1 MQMWRGRLRAIG
13 VRSATLATVATVT
26 VGLTGVGV
34 AAADPTGGAA
44 GRQWTATH
52 DTKHSKFAGVSIQTD
67 VPIRMSDGTVLK
79 ADVYR
84 PADAKKRPI
93 ATKTP
98 VIVNLTPY
106 TKLLTSLGT
115 ATTEHPILK
124 PFMEQV
130 VSKIHLTGP
139 LRGVDGLVG
148 AMRDGG
154 MRTMMADYNLIR
166 SGYTQVVVDVR
177 GTGFSQGTWQV
188 FKSREQQDTVE
199 VIDWAAKQKWSDGKI
214 GMAGV
219 SYSGINQI
227 YAAKMAPKAL
237 KAIFPVEPG
246 GDLVRDVVAPGGA
259 LGVGF
264 LPLWLTLVNAT
275 KLIPNVASMMNGTFD
290 WKWLADRMSE
300 PGTFYPQLIAALST
314 PNIASIPPNL
324 KNLLETNSDER
335 TSWQS
340 GADKITVPTML
351 YGGWFDLFTNSE
363 VKMFNQIPLPP
374 SQKKLIMGDGYHM
387 TIGGGQSGT
396 NGTPPRLDVLQ
407 KAWFDKWLKGIDN
420 GIDKYSPVTLK
431 RVGDNWI
438 SADRFPRAGMQRQ
451 RLYLS
456 DKRSGTAPYAVRDGS
471 LKAAKVNSRGRLTVS
486 PGLATICSRDSAQQS
501 IGVVAIL
508 PVCSDD
514 ARVSERDAL
523 SFTSAPV
530 PSARSVSGYT
540 NVRLNTVLD
549 ATDGY
554 WVATL
559 NDVAPDG
566 TSKVLTSGQ
575 LVTSLRAYDTSKSEF
590 APNGDVIDPHLKLTL
605 SSRQP
610 ATPGKP
616 VSVDIGLLPTEA
628 VVKAGHRLRVDVF
641 AMNVPRGLP
650 LRPLLNASQLKP
662 QHIQLDPNNP
672 SFVNLPVS
680 KPLG

>member
-1 MQMWRGRLRAIG
+1 MQMWRGRLRVIG
-13 VRSATLATVATVT
+13 VRSATLATVATVA

-44 GRQWTATH
+44 GKQWIASHDSTH
-52 DTKHSKFAGVSIQTD
+52 KQYAGVSIQAD

-84 PADAKKRPI
+84 PADAKKRPVS
-93 ATKTP
+93 TKTP

-115 ATTEHPILK
+115 AATEHPVLK
-124 PFMEQV
+124 PFLEQV

-139 LRGVDGLVG
+139 LRGADDLV
-148 AMRDGG
+148 ATMRDGG
-154 MRTMMADYNLIR
+154 MRTMMADYSLIR

-177 GTGFSQGTWQV
+177 GTGFSQGTWEV

-199 VIDWAAKQKWSDGKI
+199 VIDWAARQKWSDGKI

-227 YAAKMAPKAL
+227 YAAKLAPKAL
-237 KAIFPVEPG
+237 KAIVPVEPG
-246 GDLVRDVVAPGGA
+246 GDLIRDVVAPGGA

-300 PGTFYPQLIAALST
+300 PGTFYPQLIAALAT

-324 KNLLETNSDER
+324 KNLLETDSDER
-335 TSWQS
+335 RSWQS
-340 GADKITVPTML
+340 GAENITVPTLL

-374 SQKKLIMGDGYHM
+374 SQKKLIMGDGYHL
-387 TIGGGQSGT
+387 TIGARQTGT
-396 NGTPPRLDVLQ
+396 DGTPPALDVLQ

-420 GIDKYSPVTLK
+420 GIDNYSPVTLK
-431 RVGDNWI
+431 QVGDKWI
-438 SADRFPRAGMQRQ
+438 SAEQFPRAGMQRQ

-456 DKRSGTAPYAVRDGS
+456 DRRSGTAPYAVRDGS
-471 LKAAKVNSRGRLTVS
+471 PKTAKVNSRGRLTVA
-486 PGLATICSRDSAQQS
+486 PGVATICSRDAAQQS

-530 PSARSVSGYT
+530 PTTRSVSGYT

-575 LVTSLRAYDTSKSEF
+575 LVTSLREYDSARSEF
-590 APNGDVIDPHLKLTL
+590 APNGDVIDPYLKLTL
-605 SSRQP
+605 SSRKP
-610 ATPGKP
+610 VTPGKA
-616 VSVDIGLLPTEA
+616 VAVDIGLLPTEA
-628 VVKAGHRLRVDVF
+628 LIKAGHRLRVDVF
-641 AMNVPRGLP
+641 AMNLPRGLP

-662 QHIQLDPNNP
+662 QHIQLDPDNP

>member
-1 MQMWRGRLRAIG
+1 MIG
-13 VRSATLATVATVT
+13 VRSAALATVAAMA
-26 VGLTGVGV
+26 VGLGGAGV
-34 AAADPTGGAA
+34 ASADPTGGAA
-44 GRQWTATH
+44 GRQWTASH
-52 DTKHSKFAGVSIQTD
+52 DSKQKKYAGVSIQTD
-67 VPIRMSDGTVLK
+67 VPIRMSDGTVLR
-79 ADVYR
+79 ADIYR
-84 PADAKKRPI
+84 PADARKRPI

-98 VIVNLTPY
+98 TIVNLTPY

-115 ATTEHPILK
+115 AVTEHPVLK

-139 LRGVDGLVG
+139 LRGADDLIGT
-148 AMRDGG
+148 MRDGG
-154 MRTMMADYNLIR
+154 AKTMMADYDLIR

-177 GTGFSQGTWQV
+177 GTGFSQGKWQT
-188 FKSREQQDTVE
+188 FKSREQKDTVE
-199 VIDWAAKQKWSDGKI
+199 VINWAARQKWSDGKI
-214 GMAGV
+214 GMSGV

-246 GDLVRDVVAPGGA
+246 GDLIRDVVAPGGA

-275 KLIPNVASMMNGTFD
+275 KLIPNVASMMTGNFD

-300 PGTFYPQLIAALST
+300 PGTFYPQLFAALST

-324 KNLLETNSDER
+324 KSLLETNSDER
-335 TSWQS
+335 SSWLS
-340 GADKITVPTML
+340 GADKITVPTMI
-351 YGGWFDLFTNSE
+351 YGGWFDLFTNTE
-363 VKMFNQIPLPP
+363 VRAFNQIPLPP
-374 SQKKLIMGDGYHM
+374 SQKKLIMGDGYHL
-387 TIGGGQSGT
+387 TIGARQSGK

-420 GIDKYSPVTLK
+420 GIDRYSPVTLK
-431 RVGDNWI
+431 QVGDKWI
-438 SADRFPRAGMQRQ
+438 SADQFPRAGMQRQ

-471 LKAAKVNSRGRLTVS
+471 LKVARTTSRGRLTVS
-486 PGLATICSRDSAQQS
+486 PGLATICSRDSAQQT

-514 ARVSERDAL
+514 ARFSERDAL
-523 SFTSAPV
+523 TFTSAPV
-530 PSARSVSGYT
+530 PTTRSVSGYT
-540 NVRLNTVLD
+540 NVRLNTVHD

-559 NDVAPDG
+559 NDVAPNG
-566 TSKVLTSGQ
+566 TSKVISTGQ
-575 LVTSLRAYDTSKSEF
+575 LVTSLRAYDAAKSEF
-590 APNGDVIDPHLKLTL
+590 AANGDVIDPYLKLTL

-610 ATPGKP
+610 VTPGKP
-616 VSVDIGLLPTEA
+616 VAIDIGLLPTEA
-628 VVKAGHRLRVDVF
+628 LIKAGHRLRVDVF
-641 AMNVPRGLP
+641 AMNMPRGLP

-662 QHIQLDPNNP
+662 QHIQLDPTRP
-672 SFVNLPVS
+672 SFVNLPIS
-680 KPLG
+680 ATLR

>member
-1 MQMWRGRLRAIG
+1 MQMWRGSLRATG
-13 VRSATLATVATVT
+13 VRSATLATVAMVT

-52 DTKHSKFAGVSIQTD
+52 DTKHPKFAGVSIQTD

-237 KAIFPVEPG
+237 KAIVPVEPG
-246 GDLVRDVVAPGGA
+246 GDLIRDVVAPGGA

-300 PGTFYPQLIAALST
+300 PGTFYPQLMAALST

-324 KNLLETNSDER
+324 KNLLETNSDRR

-387 TIGGGQSGT
+387 TIGG
-396 NGTPPRLDVLQ
+396 D
-407 KAWFDKWLKGIDN
+407 
-420 GIDKYSPVTLK
+420 SPE
-431 RVGDNWI
+431 
-438 SADRFPRAGMQRQ
+438 P
-451 RLYLS
+451 
-456 DKRSGTAPYAVRDGS
+456 TAPRPAWMCCRRPGSTSGSRASTTASTSTVRS
-471 LKAAKVNSRGRLTVS
+471 PSSRW
-486 PGLATICSRDSAQQS
+486 ATS
-501 IGVVAIL
+501 G
-508 PVCSDD
+508 
-514 ARVSERDAL
+514 
-523 SFTSAPV
+523 SAP
-530 PSARSVSGYT
+530 S
-540 NVRLNTVLD
+540 
-549 ATDGY
+549 
-554 WVATL
+554 
-559 NDVAPDG
+559 
-566 TSKVLTSGQ
+566 
-575 LVTSLRAYDTSKSEF
+575 
-590 APNGDVIDPHLKLTL
+590 
-605 SSRQP
+605 SSR
-610 ATPGKP
+610 A
-616 VSVDIGLLPTEA
+616 
-628 VVKAGHRLRVDVF
+628 
-641 AMNVPRGLP
+641 RGCSGS
-650 LRPLLNASQLKP
+650 ACT
-662 QHIQLDPNNP
+662 
-672 SFVNLPVS
+672 
-680 KPLG
+680 